1 MSRYGH
7 LVDRQLEVARLRELA
22 TRPSPQL
29 ALLTGRRRVGK
40 TFLLAH
46 CWPPAE
52 AFYFTAS
59 RVTPEANRQQLVSDV
74 AAWSGVDLVP
84 ADYPSWR
91 TVFDLLLSLHEATPK
106 AIVLDEFQ
114 YLAEDDRGL
123 AGVASE
129 FNAAWER
136 PRDRQPPLVV
146 LAGSV
151 IGTLEALASGG
162 APLYGR
168 FTWQHRL
175 EPFDYWYAAEA
186 AGFTDL
192 RVRAQVYGVFGGTPR
207 YLSAIDSSGSFE
219 HNVQRLLLAKDG
231 EVRTLLETALD
242 QEDGLRDIAK
252 YRTVL
257 RSVAGGATER
267 SEIANRSGLKNDRGL
282 RDKIETLVDLGYLER
297 RDNIDSS
304 PTDAVRY
311 ALADSAHRFHQ
322 RFIAPNASILERQD
336 PALLWKTK
344 IAPELDQYMGL
355 EFERIAR
362 QAYDRHSSTV
372 GLPLV
377 SRWGR
382 WEGADRERASLEID
396 IVAPL
401 LDDRTLTGSIKWNR
415 EPIGPDVHFK
425 HLESLRRAADSGRA
439 WAHSALRPDAPL
451 LYVAAG
457 GFSRAFEAV
466 LEESGREIIA
476 WSLED
481 LYRGQVIGGS

>member
-1 MSRYGH
+1 MPSLDR
-7 LVDRQLEVARLRELA
+7 LVDRHAEIARLRDLA

-29 ALLTGRRRVGK
+29 VLLTGRRRVGK
-40 TFLLAH
+40 TFLLTH
-46 CWPPAE
+46 CWPTAD

-59 RVTPEANRQQLVSDV
+59 RVTPEANRQQLVRDL
-74 AAWSGVDLVP
+74 ATWSGVDLVP

-91 TVFDLLLSLHEATPK
+91 TVFDLLLSLPEVSPK
-106 AIVLDEFQ
+106 AIILDEFQ
-114 YLAEDDRGL
+114 YFAESDRGVTV
-123 AGVASE
+123 VASE

-136 PRDRQPPLVV
+136 PRDRKPPLVV

-151 IGTLEALASGG
+151 IGTMEALASGG

-207 YLSAIDSSGSFE
+207 YLAAIDTSRPFE
-219 HNVQRLLLAKDG
+219 QNVQELLLAKDG
-231 EVRTLLETALD
+231 EIRTLLETALD

-267 SEIANRSGLKNDRGL
+267 NEIANRSGLKNDRGL
-282 RDKIETLVDLGYLER
+282 RDKIETLMALGYLER
-297 RDNIDSS
+297 RDNV
-304 PTDAVRY
+304 DATPNDPVRY
-311 ALADSAHRFHQ
+311 ALADPAHRFYQ
-322 RFIAPNASILERQD
+322 RFVAPNASLLERQD
-336 PALLWKTK
+336 PSVLWKSK
-344 IAPELDQYMGL
+344 IASGLDQYMGL
-355 EFERIAR
+355 EFERVAQ
-362 QAYDRHSSTV
+362 QAYDRHSSTL

-377 SRWGR
+377 RHWGR
-382 WEGADRERASLEID
+382 WEGADRERQSLEID
-396 IVAPL
+396 VVAPL
-401 LDDRTLTGSIKWNR
+401 LDDRTLSGSIKWNQD
-415 EPIGPDVHFK
+415 PIGPDVHFK

-439 WAHSALRPDAPL
+439 WAHAALKPDAPL
-451 LYVAAG
+451 LYIAAG
-457 GFSRAFEAV
+457 GFTKAFKAV
-466 LEESGREIIA
+466 VDESGREVIA

-481 LYRGQVIGGS
+481 LYRGQELGRS